1 MTNAENLR
9 SNEFAREAVLATDR
23 QMLII
28 LMLHIP
34 VVGLLVPWG
43 HDTRLFAIIASLVV
57 GALALAAY
65 SALRGTRGCSLVFAA
80 CLMLFSAVMIQARMG
95 LIEMHF
101 HIFAALA
108 LTIIYRDWLPVVTA
122 AGVIAVH
129 HLLFTALQMA
139 EAQIGGLPIVLFNY
153 GASWGMTFVH
163 AAFVVFE
170 AGILLFFAH
179 QMGGERKQALEMT
192 TIVHAFDEQKDLTG
206 RLPDEDQSVAASSFN
221 QMMEQSVALIRQLRG
236 FSGILQQNSEQL
248 ASASK
253 RTQGYVDEQQEQA
266 DQVATASN
274 QMAASVQEVAQNAQL
289 ASEASED
296 ASKASAAGSKAMAS
310 ARTMTEAT
318 NQALGDSGRM
328 VTQLAEKVESIARVT
343 GSIND
348 ISDQTNLLALNAAI
362 EAARAGEHGRG
373 FAVVAD
379 EVRSLSRRTQELT
392 NEIGITVDELKNL
405 SEATRA
411 AMEMGQSRSGES
423 NLAINDA
430 ADAISRIEEAIGAV
444 SNMNQQI
451 ASACE
456 EQSATSTQINES
468 IHSVATR
475 NTRVAEEAARVQS
488 MSVEIERVVSDV
500 DALVKEYR
508 TGEH

>member
-1 MTNAENLR
+1 MTNTENLR
-9 SNEFAREAVLATDR
+9 SDEFAKQAVLATDR

-28 LMLHIP
+28 LMLHVP

-43 HDTRLFAIIASLVV
+43 HDTQLFAIVASLMV

-65 SALRGTRGCSLVFAA
+65 SALRGSRGCSLVFAA

-129 HLLFTALQMA
+129 HMLFTALQLA
-139 EAQIGGLPIVLFNY
+139 EAQVGGMPLMLFNY
-153 GASWGMTFVH
+153 GASWGMAFVH

-170 AGILLFFAH
+170 AGILLFFAL
-179 QMGGERKQALEMT
+179 QMGRERMQALQMN
-192 TIVHAFDEQKDLTG
+192 TIVHAFDQQKDLTG
-206 RLPDEDQSVAASSFN
+206 RLPDADQSVTGRSFN
-221 QMMEQSVALIRQLRG
+221 QMMEQSVALISQLRT
-236 FSGILQQNSEQL
+236 FSGVLRENSEQL
-248 ASASK
+248 ASASQK
-253 RTQGYVDEQQEQA
+253 TRGYLDEQQEQA

-296 ASKASAAGSKAMAS
+296 AAKASAAGSQAMDS

-318 NQALGDSGRM
+318 NQALGDSSRM
-328 VTQLAEKVESIARVT
+328 VSQLAEKVESIARVT

-392 NEIGITVDELKNL
+392 DEIRVTVGELKDI

-423 NLAINDA
+423 NRAISEA
-430 ADAISRIEEAIGAV
+430 AQAISRIEEAIRAV
-444 SNMNQQI
+444 SDMNQQI

-456 EQSATSTQINES
+456 EQSATSVQINES

-475 NTRVAEEAARVQS
+475 NTQVAEEAGSVQS
-488 MSVEIERVVSDV
+488 MSAELERVVSDV
-500 DALVKEYR
+500 DKLVKEYR
-508 TGEH
+508 TARS

>member
-1 MTNAENLR
+1 
-9 SNEFAREAVLATDR
+9 
-23 QMLII
+23 
-28 LMLHIP
+28 
-34 VVGLLVPWG
+34 
-43 HDTRLFAIIASLVV
+43 
-57 GALALAAY
+57 
-65 SALRGTRGCSLVFAA
+65 
-80 CLMLFSAVMIQARMG
+80 
-95 LIEMHF
+95 
-101 HIFAALA
+101 
-108 LTIIYRDWLPVVTA
+108 
-122 AGVIAVH
+122 
-129 HLLFTALQMA
+129 
-139 EAQIGGLPIVLFNY
+139 
-153 GASWGMTFVH
+153 
-163 AAFVVFE
+163 
-170 AGILLFFAH
+170 
-179 QMGGERKQALEMT
+179 
-192 TIVHAFDEQKDLTG
+192 
-206 RLPDEDQSVAASSFN
+206 
-221 QMMEQSVALIRQLRG
+221 
-236 FSGILQQNSEQL
+236 
-248 ASASK
+248 
-253 RTQGYVDEQQEQA
+253 
-266 DQVATASN
+266 
-274 QMAASVQEVAQNAQL
+274 MAASVQEVAQNAQL

-392 NEIGITVDELKNL
+392 NEIGVTVDELKNL

-423 NLAINDA
+423 NRAINDA

-475 NTRVAEEAARVQS
+475 NTRVAEEAGRVQS

>member
-1 MTNAENLR
+1 MTNTENLR
-9 SNEFAREAVLATDR
+9 NDEVERQAALASDR

-28 LMLHIP
+28 LLLHVP
-34 VVGLLVPWG
+34 VVGLLVPLG
-43 HDTRLFAIIASLVV
+43 HGTHMFAIVASVLV
-57 GALALAAY
+57 GALALASY
-65 SALRGTRGCSLVFAA
+65 SALRGTRGCSVVFAA
-80 CLMLFSAVMIQARMG
+80 CLMLFSAIMIQAQMG
-95 LIEMHF
+95 RIEMHF
-101 HIFAALA
+101 HIFSALA
-108 LTIIYRDWLPVVTA
+108 LTIIYRDWLPVVAA

-129 HLLFTALQMA
+129 HMVFTALQMA
-139 EAQIGGLPIVLFNY
+139 EAQIGGMPLMIYSY
-153 GASWGMTFVH
+153 GASWGMAFLH

-170 AGILLFFAH
+170 AGILVFVAF
-179 QMGGERKQALEMT
+179 QMGAERKQSLQMI
-192 TIVHAFDEQKDLTG
+192 TIVRDFDQQKDLSG
-206 RLPDEDQSVAASSFN
+206 RLPAQDQSVSALSFN
-221 QMMEQSVALIRQLRG
+221 QMMEQSVALIRQLRE
-236 FSGILQQNSEQL
+236 FSGVLRQNSEQL

-253 RTQGYVDEQQEQA
+253 KTRGYLDEQQEQA

-318 NQALGDSGRM
+318 NQALGDSSRM
-328 VTQLAEKVESIARVT
+328 VSQLAEKVESIARVT

-379 EVRSLSRRTQELT
+379 EVRSLSKRTQELT
-392 NEIGITVDELKNL
+392 DEIRVTVNELKDI

-423 NLAINDA
+423 NRAISDA

-456 EQSATSTQINES
+456 EQSATSLQINES

-475 NTRVAEEAARVQS
+475 NTQVADEASGVQS
-488 MSVEIERVVSDV
+488 MSADLERVVSDV
-500 DALVKEYR
+500 DELVKGYK
-508 TGEH
+508 TD